1 MSTNDEALKACQNL
15 WHKAVL
21 PSFYAKIPN
30 AVKAKIARQYVC
42 LMIDA
47 RRGDIQDVEMLR
59 QKYTDLLNL
68 ITEEMKNG

>member
-30 AVKAKIARQYVC
+30 AVKAKIARLYVC
-42 LMIDA
+42 LMIDVRA
-47 RRGDIQDVEMLR
+47 DRRDPGPLREKYRELTNFIQEV
-59 QKYTDLLNL
+59 
-68 ITEEMKNG
+68 MKNG